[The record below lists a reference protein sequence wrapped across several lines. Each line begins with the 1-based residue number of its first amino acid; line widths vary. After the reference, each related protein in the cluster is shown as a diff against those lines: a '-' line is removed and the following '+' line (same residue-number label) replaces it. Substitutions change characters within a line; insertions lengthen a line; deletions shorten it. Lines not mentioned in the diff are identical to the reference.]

1 MATVPIPTTDRLEV
15 LRGLLDAVRRTT
27 RRWVW
32 VEALAWV
39 GVCGGLLFWALMG
52 FDWMVE
58 APAPVRAAL
67 LGLVL
72 AGLAWL
78 VWHKLVSRL
87 TTPLADGD
95 LALLVERGHPA
106 FRDSLST
113 AIELAPR
120 PPDHCDPTLLER
132 TIDEAAAMA
141 GQVDVER
148 LFRRRRLV
156 GLACGGA
163 LAAATIAGLALA
175 RPAVADVFV
184 RRMLLLRDDPWP
196 RRTGL
201 MVPGFTDGTLKVARG
216 SDVDILVTADAAREL
231 PRVVDLRSRGRG
243 GWRTDRMGM
252 RGGVVDGGQTF
263 GHVLRGVTEDLELEV
278 RGGDARIRGLSIR
291 VLDPPALA
299 ELRIGYTL
307 PEYLGGGQRE
317 ATPARLVQVPR
328 GSTVE
333 ITCGST
339 KPLQAARLV
348 ATGTTGEQTLAD
360 QPADDAG
367 TAGRTMVSGTI
378 GPLDGEVAIAVSL
391 LDTDGLEN
399 REPIGFILAAVPDE
413 PPTLALRL
421 RGISTAVTP
430 RARLPVV
437 GTIADD
443 HGLAAAALVVEPVA
457 KAAGGGARAGSAAEG
472 AAPAAPGQSFPVGRI
487 AAGAAVVEFP
497 FDAPEWL
504 ALEPLGLATG
514 TRIALTV
521 RASDACGLPPG
532 PNTATSDTWPLD
544 VVTPEEL
551 LAMLEA
557 REIILRRRFESVV
570 ADLTQ
575 ARDRVA
581 AVPATAGPAPGQ
593 PAGEGAGEGE
603 GDDDGSFSV
612 GRMGESAARAAGETG
627 EIAGAFRDIRAEL
640 DNNGLVTPELDARL
654 IAQIADPL
662 AAVAATDLPR
672 LAAACRDRAA
682 DRAAIVARADEVLA
696 RLQAILGKMIEL
708 ESYNEVLEVL
718 RGVIR
723 TQEEIRAETLERQ
736 KRRARELLERP

>member
-1 MATVPIPTTDRLEV
+1 MATVPFPTTDRLEV

-39 GVCGGLLFWALMG
+39 GVCGGLLFWGLMG

-87 TTPLADGD
+87 VTPLPDGD

-163 LAAATIAGLALA
+163 LAAATIAWLALA

-196 RRTGL
+196 RRTSL
-201 MVPGFTDGTLKVARG
+201 SVPGFTAGTLKVARG

-252 RGGVVDGGQTF
+252 RGGVGGGGQTY

-299 ELRIGYTL
+299 DLRIGYTL

-317 ATPARLVQVPR
+317 ATPARLVQVPA

-367 TAGRTMVSGTI
+367 AVGRTMVSGTI

-391 LDTDGLEN
+391 RDTDGLEN
-399 REPIGFILAAVPDE
+399 REPIGFVLAAVPDE
-413 PPTLALRL
+413 APTLALRL

-443 HGLAAAALVVEPVA
+443 HGLATAALLVEPVA
-457 KAAGGGARAGSAAEG
+457 KAAGGGARAGSGEER
-472 AAPAAPGQSFPVGRI
+472 AAPAPPGQSFPVGRI
-487 AAGAAVVEFP
+487 AAGAAVVELP
-497 FDAPEWL
+497 DEAPEWL

-521 RASDACGLPPG
+521 RATDACGLPPG
-532 PNTATSDTWPLD
+532 ANTATSDTWPLD

-593 PAGEGAGEGE
+593 PGGENAGEGE

-627 EIAGAFRDIRAEL
+627 EIAAAFRDIRAEL

-672 LAAACRDRAA
+672 LAAACRDRSAE
-682 DRAAIVARADEVLA
+682 RAAIVARADEVLA

-723 TQEEIRAETLERQ
+723 TQEEIRAETLDRQ